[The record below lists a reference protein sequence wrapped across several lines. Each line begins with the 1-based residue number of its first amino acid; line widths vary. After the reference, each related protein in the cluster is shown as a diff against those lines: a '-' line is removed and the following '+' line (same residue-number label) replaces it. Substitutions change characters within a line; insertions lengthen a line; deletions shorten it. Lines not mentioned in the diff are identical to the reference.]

1 MQYTSLSGKK
11 AWTLF
16 FAIWLLSSLI
26 LGVVHGAGIG
36 IFFGLGIASGYLA
49 AARLPALLAQRR
61 QHSNVSVAGTRRS
74 DLRPDAR
81 SHCSPIRR

>member
-11 AWTLF
+11 AWAFF

-49 AARLPALLAQRR
+49 AARLPALLAQRHQRLQREADVPR
-61 QHSNVSVAGTRRS
+61 QSASYRS
-74 DLRPDAR
+74 M
-81 SHCSPIRR
+81 